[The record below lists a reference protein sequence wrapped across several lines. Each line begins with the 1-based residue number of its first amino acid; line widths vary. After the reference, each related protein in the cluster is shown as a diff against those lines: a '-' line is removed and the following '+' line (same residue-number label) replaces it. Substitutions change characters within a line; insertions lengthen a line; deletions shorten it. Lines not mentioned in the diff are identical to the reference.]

1 MKIKHFH
8 KFYMEIGAG
17 WDYLAVGINKI
28 KSNPIFLLKIL
39 KITIFTNT
47 FNNLIKGLN
56 RSNNL

>member
-28 KSNPIFLLKIL
+28 KSKSIFLLKIL

-47 FNNLIKGLN
+47 FNNPIKGLSHSDFN
-56 RSNNL
+56 

>member
-17 WDYLAVGINKI
+17 WDYLAVGSIKI

-47 FNNLIKGLN
+47 FNNLIKGLI
-56 RSNNL
+56 R